1 MDKKYKKKILKKY
14 LGLSPVWFDLRK
26 KEILKDNIDINQWQ
40 INMNY
45 LIYKYGTIDSS
56 EQKALE
62 EWLSN
67 LEDAENDEFDFE
79 EHLEKNVTPV
89 LTNIL
94 DGDLPPIFYKDQ
106 DRNWFLAAYPDVF
119 EYFYP
124 QPNLPADDFDKE
136 MLRVEE
142 HVKNVTE
149 DHKRMEQYIS
159 TEKGN
164 QTIYLVRMKNF
175 FQYELNKIAI
185 SNSEVNI
192 LVEQGEFCCLFSNI
206 V

>member
-1 MDKKYKKKILKKY
+1 M
-14 LGLSPVWFDLRK
+14 S
-26 KEILKDNIDINQWQ
+26 
-40 INMNY
+40 
-45 LIYKYGTIDSS
+45 
-56 EQKALE
+56 
-62 EWLSN
+62 
-67 LEDAENDEFDFE
+67 
-79 EHLEKNVTPV
+79 
-89 LTNIL
+89 
-94 DGDLPPIFYKDQ
+94 
-106 DRNWFLAAYPDVF
+106 
-119 EYFYP
+119 
-124 QPNLPADDFDKE
+124 ADDFDKE

>member
-1 MDKKYKKKILKKY
+1 MKTDTKHKKAILKKY

-45 LIYKYGTIDSS
+45 LIHKYGTIDSS

-62 EWLSN
+62 EWLRN
-67 LEDAENDEFDFE
+67 LEDAENDELDFE
-79 EHLEKNVTPV
+79 EHLEKNAT
-89 LTNIL
+89 LILANIL
-94 DGDLPPIFYKDQ
+94 DGDLPPVFYKDQ

-119 EYFYP
+119 GYFYP
-124 QPNLPADDFDKE
+124 QPNLLADDFDKE

-149 DHKRMEQYIS
+149 NHKRMEQYIS
-159 TEKGN
+159 TGKGN
-164 QTIYLVRMKNF
+164 QTIYLVRMKNV
-175 FQYELNKIAI
+175 FQYELDKIFTLCRI
-185 SNSEVNI
+185 
-192 LVEQGEFCCLFSNI
+192 
-206 V
+206 

>member
-1 MDKKYKKKILKKY
+1 MDKKYKKKIFKKY

-79 EHLEKNVTPV
+79 EHLEK
-89 LTNIL
+89 
-94 DGDLPPIFYKDQ
+94 K
-106 DRNWFLAAYPDVF
+106 
-119 EYFYP
+119 
-124 QPNLPADDFDKE
+124 
-136 MLRVEE
+136 M
-142 HVKNVTE
+142 
-149 DHKRMEQYIS
+149 
-159 TEKGN
+159 
-164 QTIYLVRMKNF
+164 
-175 FQYELNKIAI
+175 
-185 SNSEVNI
+185 
-192 LVEQGEFCCLFSNI
+192 
-206 V
+206 